1 MAATI
6 RLMRFG
12 KRKNPFYR
20 IVVLDK
26 RKKRDGAYLEKIG
39 LYRPF
44 EIKNNILIEKSRFD
58 YWIEKGAELSEGLQR
73 LLKNKK
79 QISYKA

>member
-12 KRKNPFYR
+12 
-20 IVVLDK
+20 K

-79 QISYKA
+79 QISYKT